1 MGHHGDEQKGKDVK
15 TGLLHYLDVRLEPVL
30 PDRRL
35 FLRSDEETR
44 FLRLRPTTQLFGIV
58 SICLLVAWATI
69 STAILLMDS
78 IGSGNFRAQA
88 ERDQRTY
95 ETRLNAMA
103 DERESHALS
112 ALAAQEHFNAALRQ
126 ISVMQSQLLASEDR
140 LRELEKGID
149 VIQTTL
155 HTTVQ
160 ERDEA
165 RALALE
171 LQASLEGDSTAM
183 RPAAARAAEAEAT
196 LKKMTIAL
204 EMTAAERD
212 LVIAESADAVAQA
225 ESVIMEMRLLD
236 EQNERIFRQLEEAM
250 TISVSPLDRMFENVG
265 LDTDRLIQQVQ
276 RGYGGQGGPL
286 EPIGISTKESLEST
300 SNFDRANRL
309 LEQMSALNIYRIAA
323 EGVPFANPLK
333 SDYRFTSGFGYRR
346 DPKTG
351 GRRMH
356 NGVDFA
362 ASTGTDIFSPADG
375 TVTFAGWQSGYG
387 NYIEIQHD
395 FGIETRYGHLSRIRV
410 KKGQRVSRGQQIGDM
425 GNTGRSTGTHLHY
438 EVRVDDKPVNPMN
451 FIEAA
456 YNVF

>member
-1 MGHHGDEQKGKDVK
+1 MS
-15 TGLLHYLDVRLEPVL
+15 TGLLHKLDTKLERIL

-44 FLRLRPTTQLFGIV
+44 FLRLAPTTQLFAIFLM
-58 SICLLVAWATI
+58 CLLVAWSTI
-69 STAILLMDS
+69 STAILIMDS

-88 ERDQRTY
+88 QRDQRTY

-103 DERESHALS
+103 DEREAHAAA
-112 ALAAQEHFNAALRQ
+112 ALAAQERFNSALSQ
-126 ISVMQSQLLASEDR
+126 ISIMQSQLLASEDR

-149 VIQTTL
+149 VNQSTL
-155 HTTVQ
+155 RTTVK
-160 ERDEA
+160 ERDDA
-165 RALALE
+165 RELAAE
-171 LQASLEGDSTAM
+171 LQASFEGESTAS
-183 RPAAARAAEAEAT
+183 RPAAARAAEVEAT
-196 LKKMTIAL
+196 LEKMTEAL
-204 EMTAAERD
+204 EMASAERD
-212 LVIAESADAVAQA
+212 QVMADSAEAVAHA
-225 ESVIMEMRLLD
+225 EDIIHDMRLLD

-250 TISVSPLDRMFENVG
+250 TISVDPLSKMFENAG
-265 LDTDRLIQQVQ
+265 LDTERLINQIK
-276 RGYGGQGGPL
+276 RGYDGSGGPW
-286 EPIGISTKESLEST
+286 EPISFSTKETIEET
-300 SNFDRANRL
+300 SNFDRANDL
-309 LEQMSALNIYRIAA
+309 LEQMAALNIYRMAA

-333 SDYRFTSGFGYRR
+333 SAYRFTSSFGYRR

-362 ASTGTDIFSPADG
+362 AGKGTDIFAPADG
-375 TVTFAGWQSGYG
+375 VVTYAGWQSGYG
-387 NYIEIQHD
+387 NYIKIKHE
-395 FGIETRYGHLSRIRV
+395 FGLETRYGHLSRIRV

-438 EVRVDDKPVNPMN
+438 EVRVNDKPVNPMN

>member
-1 MGHHGDEQKGKDVK
+1 MK
-15 TGLLHYLDVRLEPVL
+15 TGLLHLLDVRLEPVL

-44 FLRLRPTTQLFGIV
+44 FVRLRPTTQLFGIFGV
-58 SICLLVAWATI
+58 CLLVAWATI
-69 STAILLMDS
+69 ATAISLMDS

-103 DERESHALS
+103 EDRESHAVA
-112 ALAAQEHFNAALRQ
+112 ALAAQERFNSALKQ
-126 ISVMQSQLLASEDR
+126 VSIMQSQLLASEDR

-149 VIQTTL
+149 VIQSTL
-155 HTTVQ
+155 RTTVQ
-160 ERDEA
+160 ERDNA
-165 RALALE
+165 RTLAIE
-171 LQASLEGDSTAM
+171 LQASLQGDSTAM

-196 LKKMTIAL
+196 LEKVTSAL

-212 LVIAESADAVAQA
+212 LVIAESAEAVAHA
-225 ESVIMEMRLLD
+225 ENVIMEMRLLD
-236 EQNERIFRQLEEAM
+236 EQNDRIFRQLEEAM
-250 TISVSPLDRMFENVG
+250 TISVSPLDRMFENAG
-265 LDTDRLIQQVQ
+265 MDTDRLIRQVQ
-276 RGYGGQGGPL
+276 RGYGGQGGPM
-286 EPIGISTKESLEST
+286 EPISFSTKESVQETTNL
-300 SNFDRANRL
+300 DRANRL
-309 LEQMSALNIYRIAA
+309 LEQMEALNIYRIAA
-323 EGVPFANPLK
+323 EGVPFANPVK
-333 SDYRFTSGFGYRR
+333 SSYRFTSGFGHRR

-362 ASTGTDIFSPADG
+362 APSGTDIFSPADG

-387 NYIEIQHD
+387 NFIKIQHE

-425 GNTGRSTGTHLHY
+425 GSTGRSTGSHLHY

-451 FIEAA
+451 YIEAA

>member
-1 MGHHGDEQKGKDVK
+1 VK
-15 TGLLHYLDVRLEPVL
+15 SGLLHFLDVKLERIL

-44 FLRLRPTTQLFGIV
+44 FVRLRPTTQFFGIV
-58 SICLLVAWATI
+58 SICLLVAWSTI

-103 DERESHALS
+103 KDREAHAES

-140 LRELEKGID
+140 LRELEQGID

-155 HTTVQ
+155 RSTVQ
-160 ERDEA
+160 ERDDA
-165 RALALE
+165 RTLASE

-196 LKKMTIAL
+196 LRKMTSAL
-204 EMTAAERD
+204 EMTAGERD
-212 LVIAESADAVAQA
+212 TVIAQSADAVAQA
-225 ESVIMEMRLLD
+225 QDVIMEMRLLD
-236 EQNERIFRQLEEAM
+236 EQNDRIFRQLEDAM
-250 TISVSPLDRMFENVG
+250 TISVSPLDRMFENAG
-265 LDTDRLIQQVQ
+265 LDTDRLIRQVQ
-276 RGYGGQGGPL
+276 RGYGGEGGPL
-286 EPIGISTKESLEST
+286 EPISFSTKESVEETTNL
-300 SNFDRANRL
+300 DRANRL
-309 LEQMSALNIYRIAA
+309 LEQMKALNIYRIAA
-323 EGVPFANPLK
+323 EGVPFTHPLK
-333 SDYRFTSGFGYRR
+333 SDFRFTSGFGNRR

-356 NGVDFA
+356 NGIDLA
-362 ASTGTDIFSPADG
+362 GPSGTDIFAPADG
-375 TVTFAGWQSGYG
+375 VVTYAGWQSGYG

-410 KKGQRVSRGQQIGDM
+410 KKGQRVSRGEQIGDM
-425 GNTGRSTGTHLHY
+425 GSTGRSTGTHLHY

>member
-1 MGHHGDEQKGKDVK
+1 MKS
-15 TGLLHYLDVRLEPVL
+15 GLLHFLDVKLERIL

-44 FLRLRPTTQLFGIV
+44 FVRLRPTTQFFGIV
-58 SICLLVAWATI
+58 SICLLVAWSTI

-103 DERESHALS
+103 KDREAHAES

-140 LRELEKGID
+140 LRELEQGID

-155 HTTVQ
+155 RSTVQ
-160 ERDEA
+160 ERDDA
-165 RALALE
+165 RTLASE

-196 LKKMTIAL
+196 LRKMTSAL
-204 EMTAAERD
+204 EMTAGERD
-212 LVIAESADAVAQA
+212 TVIAQSADAVAQA
-225 ESVIMEMRLLD
+225 QDVIMEMRLLD
-236 EQNERIFRQLEEAM
+236 EQNDRIFRQLEDAM
-250 TISVSPLDRMFENVG
+250 TISVSPLDRMFENAG
-265 LDTDRLIQQVQ
+265 LDTDRLIRQVQ
-276 RGYGGQGGPL
+276 RGYGGEGGPL
-286 EPIGISTKESLEST
+286 EPISFSTKESVEETTNL
-300 SNFDRANRL
+300 DRANRL
-309 LEQMSALNIYRIAA
+309 LEQMKALNIYRIAA
-323 EGVPFANPLK
+323 EGVPFTHPLK
-333 SDYRFTSGFGYRR
+333 SDFRFTSGFGNRR

-356 NGVDFA
+356 NGIDLA
-362 ASTGTDIFSPADG
+362 GPSGTDIFAPADG
-375 TVTFAGWQSGYG
+375 VVTYAGWQSGYG

-410 KKGQRVSRGQQIGDM
+410 KKGQRVSRGEQIGDM
-425 GNTGRSTGTHLHY
+425 GSTGRSTGTHLHY